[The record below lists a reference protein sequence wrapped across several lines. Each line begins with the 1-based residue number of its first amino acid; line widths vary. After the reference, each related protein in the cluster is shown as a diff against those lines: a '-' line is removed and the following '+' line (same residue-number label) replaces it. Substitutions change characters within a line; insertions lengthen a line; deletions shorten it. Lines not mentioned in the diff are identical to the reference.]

1 MMQQYHLPLP
11 QREALSLEDFL
22 PAPAN
27 EEAIQWLIQRD
38 PRQWPAH
45 LVTLWGPEGT
55 GKTHLLHI
63 WCERFGA
70 AKATLGDM
78 ALLASVVEGRPP
90 VTAFALDDA
99 DLIANRS
106 GGDAAQ
112 NAAQQEWLQ
121 HFYNATKAAAIP
133 VLLTARTPPAQW
145 GLCLRDIET
154 RLKSCPSVALH
165 EPDDDLMR
173 GLLLK
178 LFRDRQ
184 LMVEAGV
191 VEYLAQRTDRTGAA
205 IRALVARLDE
215 AALDAGRK
223 ISIPF
228 VQKLIINH
236 MDE

>member
-1 MMQQYHLPLP
+1 MPQQYHLPLP
-11 QREALSLEDFL
+11 LQEALGLEDFL

-27 EEAIQWLIQRD
+27 EEALDWLVRRTPTD
-38 PRQWPAH
+38 WPAH
-45 LVTLWGPEGT
+45 TLVLWGPEGS

-63 WCERFGA
+63 WGERTGA
-70 AKATLGDM
+70 AKAALGDHS
-78 ALLASVVEGRPP
+78 LLTSIVEGHPP
-90 VTAFALDDA
+90 ARAFMIDDA
-99 DLIANRS
+99 DLAANRS

-112 NAAQQEWLQ
+112 KAELQEWLQ
-121 HFYNATKAAAIP
+121 HFYNATKTAQIP
-133 VLLTARTPPAQW
+133 LLLAARTPPAGW
-145 GLCLRDIET
+145 GLALRDIET
-154 RLKSCPSVALH
+154 RLKSCPCVALH

-215 AALDAGRK
+215 AALEAGRK

-228 VQKLIINH
+228 VQKLIVNQ
-236 MDE
+236 